1 MFSNDLIKE
10 FIEFREVN
18 GEEFTWWS
26 FVNYKYSIE
35 DALSFLKFFNP
46 EIICHENCYFFK
58 DSLSLSSY
66 KGWKEEFG
74 ADLSSIEKMVNLY
87 EPKDFF
93 IINKKNDVD
102 SYSQNNQIEAFAE
115 TLCQQWKISLK
126 ERYNN
131 IPFQVQLIRDD
142 GDLYITMFV
151 LR

>member
-1 MFSNDLIKE
+1 M
-10 FIEFREVN
+10 
-18 GEEFTWWS
+18 
-26 FVNYKYSIE
+26 
-35 DALSFLKFFNP
+35 
-46 EIICHENCYFFK
+46 
-58 DSLSLSSY
+58 
-66 KGWKEEFG
+66 
-74 ADLSSIEKMVNLY
+74 SSIEKMVNLY

-126 ERYNN
+126 ERYKN
-131 IPFQVQLIRDD
+131 IPFQVQLIRDN